1 MPTLNVLVLE
11 DDELDYNILVRHLE
25 TLRVPIYRL
34 TRASTVD
41 EAREAIFA
49 QNFDAALIDYRLSSG
64 MTGLDF
70 VRELGGRQAPFP
82 IILLTGMSDS
92 DLDRDAL
99 LSGVYDYIDKLSL
112 TRELADRAIR
122 FAISGHRYERQLRE
136 AVAQA
141 HEQAM
146 INRKILSIVSHE
158 LKAPLS
164 SQVALCDFLMEQY
177 ESAIATEAVTKVR
190 ACAFRQIDFLN
201 NLSEFV
207 RLESDAAKVHPET
220 FNLSEMLAEVTDLFE
235 PAARHKGV
243 SIVLEIGDGADGEV
257 FADRLRLRQV
267 MINLVKNAVQYSDDG
282 AITVSARRIDEGLR
296 LEVRDEGDGI
306 PKDKIAMILSHQ
318 TIRPRPGEDFDGGLG
333 IGLSICRRLISLM
346 GGVFTIE
353 SARGAGVAAIA
364 TLPLGCGENEE
375 AA

>member
-41 EAREAIFA
+41 EARGAIFA

-136 AVAQA
+136 VVAQA
-141 HEQAM
+141 HEQAV

-177 ESAIATEAVTKVR
+177 ESAIATEAVAKVR
-190 ACAFRQIDFLN
+190 ACAFR
-201 NLSEFV
+201 
-207 RLESDAAKVHPET
+207 
-220 FNLSEMLAEVTDLFE
+220 
-235 PAARHKGV
+235 
-243 SIVLEIGDGADGEV
+243 
-257 FADRLRLRQV
+257 
-267 MINLVKNAVQYSDDG
+267 
-282 AITVSARRIDEGLR
+282 
-296 LEVRDEGDGI
+296 
-306 PKDKIAMILSHQ
+306 
-318 TIRPRPGEDFDGGLG
+318 
-333 IGLSICRRLISLM
+333 
-346 GGVFTIE
+346 
-353 SARGAGVAAIA
+353 
-364 TLPLGCGENEE
+364 
-375 AA
+375 